1 MRTLKGGSFLNPR
14 DGEDDENGL
23 KIRIS
28 ARIGLQQSYTA
39 QNVGFRCAQ
48 TIENVNDFKKKLKK
62 ENQTFRIVRLRP
74 PMHHGTNGSYYINDT
89 KSEIPKQ
96 EL

>member
-1 MRTLKGGSFLNPR
+1 MLKGGSFLDTR
-14 DGEDDENGL
+14 DGANNDPKI

-28 ARIGLQQSYTA
+28 ARISRHRNFTA

-48 TIENVNDFKKKLKK
+48 TIKKG
-62 ENQTFRIVRLRP
+62 ERTFFDNSNFRVVKLRP
-74 PMHHGTNGSYYINDT
+74 PMRHALPK
-89 KSEIPKQ
+89 KSHN